1 VLDFSRVKAER
12 LSKIYDVSKFDCGDE
27 DLNDFI
33 KNDAF
38 IYQEKKIATTILFFY
53 EENLIGFVSIAADSL
68 KLNFD
73 EKQSYNI
80 HQKKLEDV
88 PAVKLARLAVNK
100 IFQKQ
105 GIGTNILKWVI
116 GYVLECSEMVA
127 IRFITV
133 DAYHDKLNFYQKF
146 IFLVN
151 QNKHYTK
158 KTNHVSMRYD
168 LLNKEVTAS

>member
-1 VLDFSRVKAER
+1 M
-12 LSKIYDVSKFDCGDE
+12 
-27 DLNDFI
+27 
-33 KNDAF
+33 
-38 IYQEKKIATTILFFY
+38 KK
-53 EENLIGFVSIAADSL
+53 IGFVSIAADSL

-116 GYVLECSEMVA
+116 L
-127 IRFITV
+127 
-133 DAYHDKLNFYQKF
+133 
-146 IFLVN
+146 IF
-151 QNKHYTK
+151 
-158 KTNHVSMRYD
+158 SM
-168 LLNKEVTAS
+168 TAQS

>member
-1 VLDFSRVKAER
+1 MMHL
-12 LSKIYDVSKFDCGDE
+12 Y
-27 DLNDFI
+27 I
-33 KNDAF
+33 KR
-38 IYQEKKIATTILFFY
+38 KKLQQLFY
-53 EENLIGFVSIAADSL
+53 SSMKKIGFVSIAADSL

>member
-1 VLDFSRVKAER
+1 MMHL
-12 LSKIYDVSKFDCGDE
+12 Y
-27 DLNDFI
+27 I
-33 KNDAF
+33 KR
-38 IYQEKKIATTILFFY
+38 KKLQQLFY
-53 EENLIGFVSIAADSL
+53 SSMKKIGFVSIAADSL

-158 KTNHVSMRYD
+158 KNNKVSMRYD